1 MDEPLDIFS
10 FININ
15 TFLFPQL
22 FKALDSGWQ
31 KSFRFLHH
39 CSPSLAVFHSRS
51 MCLDLLYTITAE
63 KASYTRSF
71 FESSLRR
78 CAEGLTS
85 SPKQHDLIPNEQ
97 PYNHKSLVY
106 GNAVDI
112 GL

>member
-1 MDEPLDIFS
+1 
-10 FININ
+10 
-15 TFLFPQL
+15 
-22 FKALDSGWQ
+22 
-31 KSFRFLHH
+31 
-39 CSPSLAVFHSRS
+39 